1 MPSDMPSC
9 TSRCFSLAI
18 SALTGVDDDDDD
30 DDDDDVAW
38 VPA

>member
-1 MPSDMPSC
+1 MPSC

-30 DDDDDVAW
+30 DVAW